1 MDLAAEHDPFSG
13 DFVGS
18 DCCPCPDADAGDE
31 HDEERSSDMRE
42 PPESRVGG
50 ASRVRDITLEKLRA
64 RLQVPPEGPFDRTDI
79 TWEGRTNQGRGR
91 CRDTLRAIIPWDRLG
106 DFVAGEQ
113 SMRDFPCTFNEVPSL
128 GHKEGTADN
137 AKESSFLQKIK

>member
-18 DCCPCPDADAGDE
+18 DCCPYPDADAGDE

-50 ASRVRDITLEKLRA
+50 ASRVRDITLEKPRA

-79 TWEGRTNQGRGR
+79 T
-91 CRDTLRAIIPWDRLG
+91 
-106 DFVAGEQ
+106 
-113 SMRDFPCTFNEVPSL
+113 
-128 GHKEGTADN
+128 
-137 AKESSFLQKIK
+137 